1 MILRTLTLFLK
12 ILSLESDKM
21 TANLNDDQL
30 KVIKSLKESSRYISD
45 ADNGFNGLPY
55 KEIMKSSGLT
65 VEKTLLSLG
74 ALEANNLVKHSC
86 AVQRQ
91 MIDYLGHS
99 AVELTGQKVVR
110 MFSLTSEGK
119 KPF

>member
-1 MILRTLTLFLK
+1 
-12 ILSLESDKM
+12 M
-21 TANLNDDQL
+21 TAKLNDDQL
-30 KVIKSLKESSRYISD
+30 RIIKSLKKSSRYISGS
-45 ADNGFNGLPY
+45 DNGYKGLPY

-110 MFSLTSEGK
+110 MFTLTTEGK
-119 KPF
+119 KLL

>member
-1 MILRTLTLFLK
+1 MKPFLK
-12 ILSLESDKM
+12 IQMLKSDKM

-30 KVIKSLKESSRYISD
+30 KVIESLKESSHYISD
-45 ADNGFNGLPY
+45 ADNGFKGLPY
-55 KEIMKSSGLT
+55 KEIMKISKLD

-74 ALEANNLVKHSC
+74 ALEAKNFVKHSC

-110 MFSLTSEGK
+110 MFYLTPKGK
-119 KPF
+119 